1 MSERPSLS
9 SLANKTASK
18 KAPSSLASLASKA
31 KPVSSLQSLA
41 QRNSSTAQKTSA
53 TSSLSHLASRNTSKL
68 GSLASLATKQPM
80 KSPPVKP
87 IATLSPPPPPPPV
100 QTTTKTTT
108 TTTPAT
114 PPPTTVSTSPAP
126 EQQQEEV
133 DNPLIAK
140 PSMAAQFLFQPL
152 PTSNPTHLKP
162 TINLKASNIPAF
174 DFNRPSPDD
183 IVLAA
188 QSQRAANKKN

>member
-41 QRNSSTAQKTSA
+41 QRNTSTAQKISA
-53 TSSLSHLASRNTSKL
+53 TTSLSHLASRNTSKL
-68 GSLASLATKQPM
+68 GSLASLATKQSM
-80 KSPPVKP
+80 KSPPVNP
-87 IATLSPPPPPPPV
+87 IATTLSPPPPV
-100 QTTTKTTT
+100 QTTSK

-114 PPPTTVSTSPAP
+114 PPTTVSTTPVP
-126 EQQQEEV
+126 EQQEEV

-162 TINLKASNIPAF
+162 TINMKASNIPVF

-188 QSQRAANKKN
+188 QNQRANNKKN